1 MIAARS
7 IEALVAV
14 MTIGA
19 GLFALFIMVD
29 LLRLRKSSKGPVYKG
44 GIGQW
49 SWVAHRITGVGVVA
63 FLYAHIVDTFA
74 VGFGPELY
82 NETVS
87 LYKQWWFTPFEVL
100 LVGAVLFH
108 ALNGLRIILFDFWPK
123 LAEKQRQFAAVETVL
138 FLAGF
143 IPAAVFML
151 RPAVEKCCEF
161 SL

>member
-1 MIAARS
+1 MIAAKA
-7 IEALVAV
+7 IETLVAV
-14 MTIGA
+14 MTVAA
-19 GLFALFIMVD
+19 GLFALYIAVD
-29 LLRLRKSSKGPVYKG
+29 LLRLRKSAKGPIYRG
-44 GIGQW
+44 GVGQW

-108 ALNGLRIILFDFWPK
+108 ALNGVRIILFDFWPG
-123 LAEKQRQFAAVETVL
+123 LVRKQKQFAVAEVVL

-143 IPAAVFML
+143 VPAAVFML
-151 RPAVEKCCEF
+151 RPAIEKSPF
-161 SL
+161 F